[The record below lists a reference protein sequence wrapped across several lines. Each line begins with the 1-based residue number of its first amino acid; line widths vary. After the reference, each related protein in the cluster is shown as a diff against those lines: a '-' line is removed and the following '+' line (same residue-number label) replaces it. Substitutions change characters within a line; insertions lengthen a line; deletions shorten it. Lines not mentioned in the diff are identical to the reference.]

1 APATESIMGSIPR
14 AKAGIGSAMNDTT
27 RQVGG
32 ALGVAVIG
40 SVLASVYRPHVVE
53 NLSHTVL
60 GKAAAG
66 SGPTAQQAQQGVT
79 AIRDQLGA
87 AYAVAAKMPA
97 GGEQVIHAAR
107 SAFVDGFGGAVL
119 VGAVVALVGA
129 IATFIFLPARAHDF
143 EPAAFPDEVPALE
156 AEAAAAAAAGSA
168 HAHVDVMFAASPDEV
183 GLAADGHPV
192 TADHDPVRMLD
203 EVPS

>member
-1 APATESIMGSIPR
+1 MGSLPR
-14 AKAGIGSAMNDTT
+14 DKAGVGSAVNDTT

-66 SGPTAQQAQQGVT
+66 SGPTAQQAQQGVA

-168 HAHVDVMFAASPDEV
+168 HAHVDVMLAASPDEV
-183 GLAADGHPV
+183 GRAADGHPV
-192 TADHDPVRMLD
+192 ATDHDPVRTLD
-203 EVPS
+203 QVPS